1 MPLVHKTPS
10 IHPEAKIAFL
20 TATLASTTLHAL
32 LRNLGDVGLGGL
44 VGGLAGL
51 LVTFL
56 SLGLG
61 DSGLTSSGADLGLS
75 SSLSEDGSKVGT
87 NDTTLERSQQTSLQM
102 SSRPLSLSF
111 HHPSSTLQANS
122 QRSPCPLPH
131 RVMSLCLRLLV
142 IAQLK
147 PKNKPTWTLTFFL
160 DLFLATSSVIPFL
173 CILKQS
179 HPNQQTIFLL

>member
-51 LVTFL
+51 LVTLL

-87 NDTTLERSQQTSLQM
+87 NDTTLDLDILP
-102 SSRPLSLSF
+102 RPLLGDLLGNTLLV
-111 HHPSSTLQANS
+111 HPSVNL
-122 QRSPCPLPH
+122 SPSDLSG
-131 RVMSLCLRLLV
+131 VLSLKEERLSLGTEESEGLGV
-142 IAQLK
+142 
-147 PKNKPTWTLTFFL
+147 PSDV
-160 DLFLATSSVIPFL
+160 DLSP
-173 CILKQS
+173 
-179 HPNQQTIFLL
+179 